1 MSWKI
6 LNCFTNHEKL
16 LLNYLI
22 IIVRLLLRLNTN
34 QFTEKVSKYLLL
46 STCLIRRIIHS
57 LYRAKGITK
66 KVYNNI
72 INLIKLWNRK
82 NSIFINS
89 ESSKTSHPHRLF
101 LSLSDN
107 MNSKRCDEYVAL
119 SNLRIYYTWKNI
131 IKVIPK

>member
-6 LNCFTNHEKL
+6 LNCFTNHEKPL
-16 LLNYLI
+16 LSYLI

-46 STCLIRRIIHS
+46 STCLIRQIIHS
-57 LYRAKGITK
+57 LYRGKGITK

-107 MNSKRCDEYVAL
+107 MNLKRCDEYVAL